1 MTVPIRVMIVDD
13 KELFREGLR
22 KVLTRQADIEVVGD
36 APDGRRAVDMVRQI
50 KPDVVLMDV
59 MMPVMDGVEAAR
71 RICTQFPKTQVVML
85 TVSENEQNLYEAIK
99 AGARGY
105 IHKDTSVDDVTT
117 AIRKAHE
124 GQAMV
129 TPFLAAKLLDEFA
142 HMARSRDEE
151 KEAEQEAATRVTER
165 EREVLQLLVKGATNR
180 DIAEALVITE
190 NTVKVHLRNILEKLQ
205 LRNRQQAA
213 AYAIKAGLVDHVPG
227 VDEP

>member
-1 MTVPIRVMIVDD
+1 MIVDD

-22 KVLTRQADIEVVGD
+22 KVLTRQTDIEIVGD

-105 IHKDTSVDDVTT
+105 IHKDTSVDDVTQ
-117 AIRKAHE
+117 AIRRAHE

-129 TPFLAAKLLDEFA
+129 TPFLASKLLDEFA

-151 KEAEQEAATRVTER
+151 KEAEHEAATRVTER

-227 VDEP
+227 VDEN

>member
-1 MTVPIRVMIVDD
+1 MIVDD

-22 KVLTRQADIEVVGD
+22 KVLTRQSDIEVIGD
-36 APDGRRAVDMVRQI
+36 APDGRRAVDMVRQT

-71 RICTQFPKTQVVML
+71 RICAQFPKTQVVML
-85 TVSENEQNLYEAIK
+85 TVSENEQNLYEAVK

-129 TPFLAAKLLDEFA
+129 TPFLASKLLDEFA
-142 HMARSRDEE
+142 NMARSRDEE
-151 KEAEQEAATRVTER
+151 REAEQEAATRVTER

-227 VDEP
+227 VDEN